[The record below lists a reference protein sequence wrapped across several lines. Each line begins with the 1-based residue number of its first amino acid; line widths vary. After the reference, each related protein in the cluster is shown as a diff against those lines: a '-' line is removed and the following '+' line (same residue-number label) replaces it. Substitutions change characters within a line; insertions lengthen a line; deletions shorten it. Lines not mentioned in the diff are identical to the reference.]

1 MARTLRD
8 LLRDQRGQG
17 ITEYGLILALVAV
30 LLIAGFVAMR
40 GGLQNVFNRI
50 TGCLNAASQ
59 GQGC

>member
-1 MARTLRD
+1 MLHN

-17 ITEYGLILALVAV
+17 ITEYGLILALIAV

-50 TGCLNAASQ
+50 TNCLNRAAQ